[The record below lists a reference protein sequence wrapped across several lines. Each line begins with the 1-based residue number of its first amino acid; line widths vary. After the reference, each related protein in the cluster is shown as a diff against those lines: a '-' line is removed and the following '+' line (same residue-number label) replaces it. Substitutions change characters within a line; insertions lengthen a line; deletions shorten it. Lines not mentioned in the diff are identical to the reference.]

1 MKTSA
6 KSGPTRDDRVPYR
19 VAPMTGH
26 GGHTDPGEHHGPH
39 EIHLPSPTVAP
50 AVIALGVM
58 LIAFGILFGPILAAV
73 GGVIMLAGL
82 ATWLINDA
90 REYARAGDRGEHGG
104 H

>member
-1 MKTSA
+1 
-6 KSGPTRDDRVPYR
+6 
-19 VAPMTGH
+19 MTGH
-26 GGHTDPGEHHGPH
+26 RPSADPGEHHGPH

-58 LIAFGILFGPILAAV
+58 LIAFGILFGAILAAV
-73 GGVIMLAGL
+73 GGLIFLAGL

-90 REYARAGDRGEHGG
+90 REYARAGDRDGHGG